1 MGRQHS
7 HPFQIRRL
15 HPTEIVVSIY
25 MDKIFLQ
32 LHFITHQSNIFTVR
46 FAFYLSAIY
55 CAQRLNLLG
64 LDRQTFKKDPVQSI
78 FKRFIPIQ
86 TLGRKLPIPR
96 KWHPG
101 GPFTHQNPA
110 IFPYYTANSKHFS
123 PILELLSQLFILIS
137 FIFLLNLQIS
147 YMIDTFCRF
156 GKGVE
161 P

>member
-15 HPTEIVVSIY
+15 HPTEIIVSIY

-32 LHFITHQSNIFTVR
+32 LHFITHQSNIVTVR

-78 FKRFIPIQ
+78 FKCFVSFQTFRREFPIA
-86 TLGRKLPIPR
+86 RKLPPSR
-96 KWHPG
+96 
-101 GPFTHQNPA
+101 PFTHQNPS
-110 IFPYYTANSKHFS
+110 IFLYNSANCKHLS
-123 PILELLSQLFILIS
+123 PILEFPSQLFILIS

-156 GKGVE
+156 GKGVYQ
-161 P
+161 